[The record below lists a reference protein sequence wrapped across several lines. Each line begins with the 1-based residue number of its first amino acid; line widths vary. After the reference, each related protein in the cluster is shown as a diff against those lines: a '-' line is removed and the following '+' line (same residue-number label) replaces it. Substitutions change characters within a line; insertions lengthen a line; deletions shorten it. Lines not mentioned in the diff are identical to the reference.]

1 MTVAARIGNS
11 DADADLKVCTTQQTR
26 VLVHS
31 MASDDTEITLGVGKL
46 LGLFILLAA
55 ICGVFFSIG
64 YSVGRSSGREQAL
77 NDQPQVNAAPSSD
90 TVLASTSSGEG
101 KPSAGVA
108 AKPDT
113 PAPAADDANAN
124 KQQNLT
130 FYKAVQQNNNPT
142 PSAEKTSEPGHDLKA
157 AAETPQT
164 PRVTTAA
171 ATSVTV
177 NPPAVTAAAAEPAV
191 ISHTSPVTGPGTI
204 VVQIAAVSREDDA
217 VALAGALRKKNY
229 NVFVVNNPVTNDK
242 FYHVQVGPFS
252 TIAEA
257 EAMKAQL
264 VAEGYNPIIK
274 K

>member
-1 MTVAARIGNS
+1 
-11 DADADLKVCTTQQTR
+11 
-26 VLVHS
+26 

-46 LGLFILLAA
+46 LGLFFLLAA
-55 ICGVFFSIG
+55 ICGIFFSIG
-64 YSVGRSSGREQAL
+64 YSLGRSSGREQAL
-77 NDQPQVNAAPSSD
+77 NDQPSQVNAASSPD
-90 TVLASTSSGEG
+90 SVQASTSGSEG

-108 AKPDT
+108 AKADPQ
-113 PAPAADDANAN
+113 APAADDANAN
-124 KQQNLT
+124 NQQNLT
-130 FYKAVQQNNNPT
+130 FYKAVQQNDNPT
-142 PSAEKTSEPGHDLKA
+142 PSTEKASEPGHDLKA
-157 AAETPQT
+157 ASETPQSAKT
-164 PRVTTAA
+164 TTAA
-171 ATSVTV
+171 ATVPVV
-177 NPPAVTAAAAEPAV
+177 NAPPAAGTAAAAKPAVAV

-252 TIAEA
+252 TMAEA

>member
-1 MTVAARIGNS
+1 M
-11 DADADLKVCTTQQTR
+11 
-26 VLVHS
+26 HS
-31 MASDDTEITLGVGKL
+31 IASDDTEVTLGVGKL
-46 LGLFILLAA
+46 LGLFFLLAA

-64 YSVGRSSGREQAL
+64 YSLGKSSGREQAL
-77 NDQPQVNAAPSSD
+77 NDQPSQVNATAQSD
-90 TVLASTSSGEG
+90 TVQASTSGSEG

-108 AKPDT
+108 AKPET
-113 PAPAADDANAN
+113 QASAADDASAN
-124 KQQNLT
+124 NQQKLT
-130 FYKAVQQNNNPT
+130 FYKAVQQNDNQTTAN
-142 PSAEKTSEPGHDLKA
+142 EKASEPGRDVKA
-157 AAETPQT
+157 AGETPQAAKVT
-164 PRVTTAA
+164 PAA
-171 ATSVTV
+171 ASSITV
-177 NPPAVTAAAAEPAV
+177 NPPAPAATTAKPAAAV
-191 ISHTSPVTGPGTI
+191 MSHTSPVTGPGTI

-274 K
+274 R